1 MFSGYDRAIV
11 DTFRAA
17 SSQVVIWIVI
27 QTPAGP
33 NGVSNCWIE
42 IWNET
47 MDWKMEWL
55 YAKPS

>member
-17 SSQVVIWIVI
+17 SSQVVNQIVI

-47 MDWKMEWL
+47 MD
-55 YAKPS
+55 